1 MYVITGIE
9 KEKQI
14 ITINIENDK
23 QIIVNLSERTVRNIT
38 KRKIAYVKI
47 PLTLPAEM
55 SKYDIFINIISRPVR
70 WLDLEKLETFW
81 SVLELIDDVPNEN
94 PKGYIKYVRENGKRI
109 SNSTLKEF
117 KAESRLEGL
126 SELNKADW
134 ELITRYVDNFRCHSE
149 DFSKEDIEKICK
161 IFRNSTKNKNRIFR
175 IKDDMENLFSELM
188 EYNWGG
194 YNRTGMWEHLDTERD
209 VQYNI
214 NKWDMIQN
222 ADRNAKIIDNE
233 SIIAPIMQIETDTLS
248 VIVPLEIQ
256 QFTDEGEQQR
266 NCVGHFYHD
275 RIAEGRT
282 FIYFIRRKKNKNKS
296 YVTCRYDRIEHQTVE
311 HRLFCNDWCSIPE
324 VVELIARIDEMIGTI
339 ERETRDN

>member
-9 KEKQI
+9 KEKQV
-14 ITINIENDK
+14 ITINLEDDK
-23 QIIVNLSERTVRNIT
+23 QIIVNLGERTVRNIT

-81 SVLELIDDVPNEN
+81 SVLELIDNVPNEN

-109 SNSTLKEF
+109 SDSTLKEF

-134 ELITRYVDNFRCHSE
+134 ELITRYVDNFCHSE

-161 IFRNSTKNKNRIFR
+161 IFRNSIKNKNRIFR
-175 IKDDMENLFSELM
+175 IKDDMNNLFAELM
-188 EYNWGG
+188 EYNYRE

-209 VQYNI
+209 AQYNI

-311 HRLFCNDWCSIPE
+311 HRLF
-324 VVELIARIDEMIGTI
+324 VMIGAVFPKLLNLLQ
-339 ERETRDN
+339 ELMK